1 MLLEII
7 STGPV
12 PAILL
17 ILVLALTFH
26 ILRQSRTFDKRVS
39 LAAHTKRR
47 DMEFARRLN
56 LNKPSI
62 EEYNRINNRNKSY
75 VKSNS
80 ISEEEVKS
88 IKLFHDDSDDTDL
101 NII

>member
-12 PAILL
+12 PAFLL

-26 ILRQSRTFDKRVS
+26 IVRQSRTFNNRVS

-47 DMEFARRLN
+47 DMELARR

-62 EEYNRINNRNKSY
+62 EEYNRINKTKKY
-75 VKSNS
+75 VKSTP
-80 ISEEEVKS
+80 EEEIKS
-88 IKLFHDDSDDTDL
+88 IKLYDDDSDDTDL

>member
-7 STGPV
+7 STSPV

-17 ILVLALTFH
+17 MLVLALTFH

-47 DMEFARRLN
+47 ELELTRRLN
-56 LNKPSI
+56 KPLP

-75 VKSNS
+75 VKSTP
-80 ISEEEVKS
+80 EEEVKS

>member
-7 STGPV
+7 SISPI

-17 ILVLALTFH
+17 ILVLALT
-26 ILRQSRTFDKRVS
+26 LRIVRQNKTFNHRVM
-39 LAAHTKRR
+39 LAAHAKRR
-47 DMEFARRLN
+47 DLELARRLN
-56 LNKPSI
+56 KPLP
-62 EEYNRINNRNKSY
+62 EEYNGIKSY
-75 VKSNS
+75 VESTP
-80 ISEEEVKS
+80 EEEIKS

>member
-7 STGPV
+7 STSPV

-17 ILVLALTFH
+17 MLVLALTFH

-56 LNKPSI
+56 KPLP
-62 EEYNRINNRNKSY
+62 EEYNRTKNKSY
-75 VKSNS
+75 VKSTP
-80 ISEEEVKS
+80 EEEVKS

>member
-7 STGPV
+7 STSPV

-17 ILVLALTFH
+17 MLVLALTFH

-39 LAAHTKRR
+39 LAAHAKRR

-62 EEYNRINNRNKSY
+62 EEYNNNKVKSY
-75 VKSNS
+75 VKS
-80 ISEEEVKS
+80 IPEEEVKS

>member
-17 ILVLALTFH
+17 MLVLALTFH
-26 ILRQSRTFDKRVS
+26 IVRQNRTFDNRVS
-39 LAAHTKRR
+39 LAAYTKRR
-47 DMEFARRLN
+47 NLELARRLN
-56 LNKPSI
+56 KPLP

-75 VKSNS
+75 VKS
-80 ISEEEVKS
+80 IPEEEVKS